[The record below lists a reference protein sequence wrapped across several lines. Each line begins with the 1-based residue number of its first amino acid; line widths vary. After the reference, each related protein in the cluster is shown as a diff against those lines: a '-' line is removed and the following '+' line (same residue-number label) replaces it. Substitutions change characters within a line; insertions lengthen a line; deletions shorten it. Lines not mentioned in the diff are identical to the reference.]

1 MSLRIMLGEAHSWA
15 SLHIGENMDALKII
29 LDYQL
34 TNDNAPTFLGNVLG
48 LLGDH
53 NRLIRELALWVS
65 EGNAG
70 TGEAREAILGIY
82 AEEVQS
88 KINWAYQTAKEVWEG
103 KYGSGEARRAAL
115 GADYDLVQYWVG
127 VVKPSYYISGMP
139 KVETDQNGKRYPV
152 KNFPT
157 SKGKRTIVAFPQG
170 KQGDYYNFPGS
181 GCGMCA
187 AASAIYSIKGYNMTL
202 KEYADKN
209 LSAVGGTKCP
219 ISTAIIER
227 LLKREGITFKRVKSF
242 DTDRLAD
249 IVRNHLSSGN
259 PVLASLTRKNR
270 AGVDHKGRYAGSE
283 HYAILWGVTEDGK
296 KAFIFDS
303 SRDPN
308 RKPRLVDLRDLCDH
322 VPTAKEKEDFSP
334 IWNGWSNCGGVLLIN
349 M

>member
-1 MSLRIMLGEAHSWA
+1 MLGEAHSWA
-15 SLHIGENMDALKII
+15 SLHIGDSMDILKFIVENQSILPDVTAL
-29 LDYQL
+29 L
-34 TNDNAPTFLGNVLG
+34 A
-48 LLGDH
+48 DH

-65 EGNAG
+65 QGNAG
-70 TGEAREAILGIY
+70 KDPERKEYLGIY

-88 KINWAYQTAKEVWEG
+88 KINWAYQTAKEVWED

-115 GADYDLVQYWVG
+115 GADYDLVQFWVERT
-127 VVKPSYYISGMP
+127 KPSYYISGMP
-139 KVETDQNGKRYPV
+139 KVETDQNGKRYFV

-157 SKGKRTIVAFPQG
+157 SKGNRTIYAFPQG

-187 AASAIYSIKGYNMTL
+187 AASAIYSIKWYNMTL

-242 DTDRLAD
+242 DTDRLAE

-259 PVLASLTRKNR
+259 PVLVSLTRKNR

-283 HYAILWGVTEDGK
+283 HYAILWGVEADGK
-296 KAFIFDS
+296 RAFIFDS

-322 VPTAKEKEDFSP
+322 VPTAKERENFSP
-334 IWNGWSNCGGVLLIN
+334 IWNGWSNCGGYVKIK
-349 M
+349 